1 MKQNYLEVTFRNG
14 VPLAAYYYLPRRADD
29 ECIRVEKHGPGLL
42 VDLSADGYPLGVEI
56 SIPALVTV
64 DSLNAVLEAYGLDPI
79 DPIELSPLKHA
90 A

>member
-1 MKQNYLEVTFRNG
+1 MKKNNLEVTFRNG
-14 VPLAAYYYLPRRADD
+14 MPLAAYYYLPRRADD
-29 ECIRVEKHGPGLL
+29 KCIRVEKHGPGLL

-64 DSLNAVLEAYGLDPI
+64 DSLNAVLQTYGVDPI
-79 DPIELSPLKHA
+79 DPIELSPLKIA